1 MVATESLEAGKI
13 MAVAQISNRYR
24 VLLQIVEAGKTM
36 AVVQILTNSRNRL
49 ELVLTFFYLK
59 PLMALCVEK
68 RLLIYPNENYLF
80 QLFCQ

>member
-1 MVATESLEAGKI
+1 VVATESLEAGKI

-59 PLMALCVEK
+59 PLVAMASKL
-68 RLLIYPNENYLF
+68 RSLIYSNEN
-80 QLFCQ
+80 